1 MTIDQG
7 KIGRRTLLG
16 LAAGAA
22 AGAAVGL
29 SALPAFAASP
39 STLDRVKESKRL
51 RIGVT
56 SAEPW
61 FFKDPMTETWTGVG
75 VAMGQRLAASL
86 GATLV
91 PVETTWAN
99 AVGAL
104 QADQIDLMFVLD
116 PTDER
121 RKAID
126 FPDAPLF
133 YYAMGAL
140 VAGDSTIKS
149 WADIDKPGLR
159 IGVTLGTS
167 LDKNVTAMVKQA
179 AINRF
184 SNNDETIAAFAAKRI
199 DVAVQFHPA
208 LVVQQTRLRLGKV
221 ILPEPVEPVATSVGL
236 RKEENP
242 AFRDWLDGQL
252 KTLYADGVPDQLFAG
267 YLKSKNVD
275 ASKIPGLIKE
285 AWH

>member
-1 MTIDQG
+1 MKRPEGTKVMVLSPLVRGQKGTHKEVLEAMTRQG
-7 KIGRRTLLG
+7 FARCRVDGTVHEIK
-16 LAAGAA
+16 
-22 AGAAVGL
+22 AV
-29 SALPAFAASP
+29 P
-39 STLDRVKESKRL
+39 
-51 RIGVT
+51 
-56 SAEPW
+56 
-61 FFKDPMTETWTGVG
+61 
-75 VAMGQRLAASL
+75 
-86 GATLV
+86 
-91 PVETTWAN
+91 
-99 AVGAL
+99 
-104 QADQIDLMFVLD
+104 
-116 PTDER
+116 
-121 RKAID
+121 
-126 FPDAPLF
+126 
-133 YYAMGAL
+133 
-140 VAGDSTIKS
+140 
-149 WADIDKPGLR
+149 
-159 IGVTLGTS
+159 S

-242 AFRDWLDGQL
+242 AFRDWLDEQL